1 MIRLVLWTVLASALY
16 GFSIA
21 SIHSFRLAR
30 WNVVKFPLLILS
42 TGVLCGPA
50 YYVFAQL
57 ITRKLRLPDVAAM
70 SLRTFRDT
78 SILLAS
84 LSPVSYFLARTVAQP
99 VGQDLKEYPFFL
111 QLNLVFISV
120 CGVVALVRQA
130 VRLLRAHGL
139 TVRESVLIVVTWL
152 AISLFAGGQCA
163 WYLRPF
169 FGPSTIRDPRF
180 IEGSHP
186 DIRGA
191 TSFYEAVYNLFDRS
205 PLPKEYQRYRQKRPA
220 RRADAPG

>member
-1 MIRLVLWTVLASALY
+1 MIRLVLWTVLASAVY

-21 SIHSFRLAR
+21 SIHSFRLAT
-30 WNVVKFPLLILS
+30 WNVVKFPLMIALTSVI
-42 TGVLCGPA
+42 CAAA

-57 ITRKLRLPDVAAM
+57 VTRRLRFRDVMAM

-99 VGQDLKEYPFFL
+99 VGRDLGEYPFFL
-111 QLNLVFISV
+111 KLNLLFISV
-120 CGVVALVRQA
+120 CGAVALVRQA
-130 VRLLRAHGL
+130 RELLKTRGL
-139 TVRESVLIVVTWL
+139 SVRESVLIVLTWL
-152 AISLFAGGQCA
+152 AVSLFAGGQCA

-169 FGPSTIRDPRF
+169 FGPSTIRDPPF
-180 IEGSHP
+180 IEGSDP
-186 DIRGA
+186 DFRGA

-205 PLPKEYQRYRQKRPA
+205 PLPKEYQLYRQKRPA
-220 RRADAPG
+220 RRADVP